1 VVSYKQK
8 IKYIERR
15 VGQKNLSE
23 ILGLND
29 RTIRRYK
36 EGTRRPSSQV
46 KENIDLTYNILKQK
60 VKRPVKGRVQKAKV
74 FNKVKPELVKK
85 VSPVIRPEFKYRI
98 EKFKEAQTEHL
109 IITIH
114 DIDSISSTIDYLI
127 KQKCEAAY
135 LVIRAKKA
143 GSKKVL
149 TYQTSIWEIN
159 DFKGNYL
166 ADIAGITGK
175 YKINIFNNLGEVD
188 IDVVGVRYAETS

>member
-46 KENIDLTYNILKQK
+46 KENIDLTYNVLKQK
-60 VKRPVKGRVQKAKV
+60 VRKPVKGRLQKSKN
-74 FNKVKPELVKK
+74 FEKVKPDLIKAVKTAIK
-85 VSPVIRPEFKYRI
+85 PKYKYRI

-114 DIDSISSTIDYLI
+114 DINSISSTIDYLI
-127 KQKCEAAY
+127 SQKCEAAY
-135 LVIRAKKA
+135 LVIRCKKA

-188 IDVVGVRYAETS
+188 IDVVGVRYAQAS